1 MPSNIG
7 GLAMASN
14 NTVPKDLGLIQL
26 KRYADDL
33 LARPAQAHLDIDAL
47 EPQLQPLGKSLEA
60 LGYALGHNAA
70 SNGPQSN
77 QSDPVDTLTGLLRA
91 SDFLRV
97 ARDKVA
103 AEPHRQWAVAS
114 IDLGHLRLFNE
125 WHGTRTG
132 DELLAQIGEAM
143 RSFHTRHGGIA
154 GYWGQDDFS
163 ALLPSDD
170 ATVKELFAAVSD
182 AVARHDDSIG
192 FLPAMGVYPLA
203 QNETVGINQYDR
215 AAFTAR
221 QAKHSL
227 DERVLYFCPADYHK
241 AQEENNILLDFQ
253 QAMAHGDVSFH
264 LQAQAETSTGRI
276 AGAEA
281 LARWRTAGGYL
292 SPAAFIPVLEK
303 TGFVTALDKEVWR
316 QVIQW
321 VAESLAKN
329 KPVVPVSINVSRA
342 DVEGIDV
349 AAHLLD
355 LIDSHGVPHD
365 MVRIEITESAYTED
379 TELVTALVDRLH
391 DAGFLVLMDDFGS
404 GQSSLSMLKTVD
416 VDAIKLDGGFMSH
429 NKDVKGTS
437 IVESVINLATSL
449 SIPVVAE
456 GVETDEQL
464 QMLKNLGCSYV
475 QGFRF
480 ARPLPADEF
489 ANMLAERDC

>member
-1 MPSNIG
+1 
-7 GLAMASN
+7 MATN
-14 NTVPKDLGLIQL
+14 NTVSKDLGLAQL
-26 KRYADDL
+26 ERYADDL
-33 LARPAQAHLDIDAL
+33 LAHPAQAHIDFDTLA
-47 EPQLQPLGKSLEA
+47 PQLQPLGKKLEK
-60 LGYALGHNAA
+60 LGYALGHMAA
-70 SNGPQSN
+70 AGNSNENP
-77 QSDPVDTLTGLLRA
+77 SDPVDALTGLLRA

-103 AEPHRQWAVAS
+103 AAPQRPWAVAA

-132 DELLAQIGEAM
+132 DELLAQVGEAL
-143 RSFHTRHGGIA
+143 RSFDARHGGIA

-170 ATVKELFAAVSD
+170 AAVKELFAAVSD
-182 AVARHDDSIG
+182 AVAQHDDSIG

-203 QNETVGINQYDR
+203 KNETVGINQYDR

-227 DERVLYFCPADYHK
+227 DERVLCFCPADYHK

-253 QAMAHGDVSFH
+253 QAMAHGDISFH

-281 LARWRTAGGYL
+281 LARWRTSTGYL
-292 SPAAFIPVLEK
+292 SPAVFIPVLEK

-316 QVIQW
+316 QVIEW
-321 VAESLAKN
+321 IAGRLSKD

-349 AAHLLD
+349 ATHLID
-355 LIDSHGVPHD
+355 LIDSHNVPHSL
-365 MVRIEITESAYTED
+365 VRIEITESAYTED
-379 TELVTALVDRLH
+379 SELVSALVDRLH
-391 DAGFLVLMDDFGS
+391 KAGFSVLMDDFGS

-429 NKDVKGTS
+429 ERDMKGNS

-489 ANMLAERDC
+489 ADMLAKQGC